1 MNTKAGI
8 GTPYWFEWEVG
19 LHKCL
24 EMLQNDS
31 VESVVFQS
39 SKFSS
44 LDDVVVN
51 YKDGSISNIQ
61 VKHSDVGDTFTFS
74 ALLSGSNPM
83 IVKWAEDWQRNK
95 KIYRI
100 KEINIT
106 TNRKWGTYRADKCCS
121 FNTFVQKVLTKWKQ
135 NKEYVSDRE
144 DENNAIQKIKN
155 SLAFLKDDLH
165 EFISIL
171 NFIKVPE
178 RDELSKQIRC
188 AISSII
194 GSDNQYAIEVVERNL
209 VNQLRVWTTS
219 LREKE
224 EIYREDVYNVICNN
238 QIEIS
243 KYDVYPE
250 KPIFPSRVNFA
261 VKFTETLM
269 NTQKKLVFL
278 RGLPGAGK
286 TNFVSYL
293 SELDDSP
300 VDFRFYTYLPIKKNE
315 TFFSIDSG
323 YFSSR
328 HLWESLLV
336 QLKNKFAEL
345 KSLNEV
351 QFPLCYGFMTDQEKR
366 QTVLRFL
373 GLYSQK
379 VKRCVYVFID
389 GMDHAARA
397 ASRGNATF
405 LDSLPR
411 EKEIEGDVK
420 FVFVGQ
426 PLHDKYPA
434 LLSCDSKNIEFLDL
448 PVIEVEDVSLLLKYN
463 DLSLE
468 GVNQNSLS
476 ESIINVVGNNALNV
490 FFAIYE
496 FKAVYSSGMTYDEF
510 IETLRTKNL
519 DGQIEKYYEWIFN
532 SVSDDFTIKK
542 ISILFAFLSKK
553 ITSEDMALLLEIKE
567 HELKYYLD
575 KLYPLIQCDDNGYFC
590 YHNDVRLFFADKVL
604 CNSYSSDVIKSFFN
618 TTNSNDQ
625 LREIGYYYLFDA
637 LSTLEDKSFLYE
649 LYTSHYIIKSLQ
661 YSIPIE
667 LIEYQL
673 IYLFNDFYEN
683 RRIDKTIE
691 ICSVVK
697 TYYQLVNC
705 VQWNGKENLFL
716 DTTKKLT
723 SEKYILKN
731 HEEIEQIINDNY
743 KLLQSNLLE
752 RGNALFKEYL
762 SEYSLKDYFNFF
774 IDKNDK
780 GDTIK
785 KLGAIC
791 REFNR
796 DILLNANVEESS
808 HYADFVSGWLEQS
821 NKKKG
826 LEELKYTLSFKLF
839 YPKDLFN
846 YVKCN
851 ISHLDLPAIEY
862 LQKKEMRNP
871 IFSILIEI
879 CVEKILRNCYDKEL
893 IEYLRKRSKD
903 IFTDNIFEFDYD
915 RIPYYFK
922 LLFCIYGTMDKK
934 TEKEFY
940 DFYIKILA
948 NAHITEKDR
957 GFIPALKL
965 FDCAKN
971 IFAFFQNGKN
981 PYEQVVEIIASL
993 IYFDEHYG
1001 AGSSND
1007 CNSFEVKR
1015 FLFQIIIESIKK
1027 ENDSELI
1034 NRLCESL
1041 AKYAFMGQK
1050 PKYYS
1055 ELVKLFHIC
1064 GDTEKLALKIFNFWA
1079 GDNGIVWNSEYTEIE
1094 YICDDIIGW
1103 LRKEKDFEDAEKID
1117 RRKKLKLIGY
1127 VGRKDYSMMDVLDW
1141 YKLLPD
1147 SKEKF
1152 FEGIKLLSVSDY
1164 ASKMGDNRI
1173 SSSIDE
1179 TVFELAINLG
1189 PYYVDCLFNIK
1200 NTPDKFYYW
1209 RECFISGY
1217 LKYIEANEMSDKDL
1231 LALYSIANAWIKPE
1245 IEKTR
1250 KYHDSTS
1257 DYINQINCAIVS
1269 KIRDE
1274 SLRNNLLIDIPMG
1287 SKEIEEKQS
1296 SAEPPTDKAVEVL
1309 LSYIEENGLDSHS
1322 ENLLINYLSSYKDV
1336 YGRIFEQLDK
1346 IISDADR
1353 PIFVK
1358 KYMLPYIKE
1367 NNEYG
1372 YYGKGFDRLIK
1383 NNYMHISTE
1392 EYFALMQ
1399 VSFSNILKGKDY
1411 VYSVV
1416 DDMETLSLSL
1426 FKATHFDDV
1435 FAIFKKKLELHI
1447 TWITSCYE
1455 FKVEFYNNVFDNDVK
1470 TLEDFSHKYI
1480 GIN

>member
-19 LHKCL
+19 LLKCL

-51 YKDGSISNIQ
+51 YEDGSISNIQ

-95 KIYRI
+95 KIYKI
-100 KEINIT
+100 NEINIS
-106 TNRKWGTYRADKCCS
+106 TNRKWGTNRADNCCS
-121 FNTFVQKVLTKWKQ
+121 FKTFVQKVLTKWKQ
-135 NKEYVSDRE
+135 DKEYVSDRE

-165 EFISIL
+165 EFISKL
-171 NFIKVPE
+171 NFVKIPE
-178 RDELSKQIRC
+178 RDELSKKIRC
-188 AISSII
+188 AISIII

-219 LREKE
+219 SREKE
-224 EIYREDVYNVICNN
+224 EIYREEVYKVICNN

-293 SELDDSP
+293 SELDNSP

-315 TFFSIDSG
+315 TFFSNDSG

-366 QTVLRFL
+366 QIVLRFL

-397 ASRGNATF
+397 TSRGNATF

-434 LLSCDSKNIEFLDL
+434 WLSCDSKNIEFLDL

-463 DLSLE
+463 YLSLE

-490 FFAIYE
+490 FFAVYE
-496 FKAVYSSGMTYDEF
+496 FKALYSSGMTYDEF
-510 IETLRTKNL
+510 IETLRIKNL
-519 DGQIEKYYEWIFN
+519 DGQIEKYYEWIYN

-553 ITSEDMALLLEIKE
+553 ITSEDMALLLDIKE
-567 HELKYYLD
+567 YELKYNLD

-618 TTNSNDQ
+618 TTIGNDK
-625 LREIGYYYLFDA
+625 LREIGYYFLFDA

-673 IYLFNDFYEN
+673 TRLFNDFYEN
-683 RRIDKTIE
+683 RRIEKTIE

-723 SEKYILKN
+723 SEKYILN
-731 HEEIEQIINDNY
+731 NDEVIEQIINDIYN
-743 KLLQSNLLE
+743 LLQNNLLE
-752 RGNALFKEYL
+752 RGDALFREYL
-762 SEYSLKDYFNFF
+762 SEYSLKDYFNIF
-774 IDKNDK
+774 IDNHDK
-780 GDTIK
+780 SDAIK

-796 DILLNANVEESS
+796 DILLNESVEESS
-808 HYADFVSGWLEQS
+808 LYADFVSGWLEQS
-821 NKKKG
+821 YKKEG

-839 YPKDLFN
+839 YPKDFFN
-846 YVKCN
+846 YVKSN
-851 ISHLDLPAIEY
+851 ISYLDLFSIEY
-862 LQKKEMRNP
+862 LQKKEMSDP
-871 IFSILIEI
+871 LFSILIEI
-879 CVEKILRNCYDKEL
+879 CVEKKLRNHYDKEL
-893 IEYLRKRSKD
+893 TEYLRKQSKN
-903 IFTDNIFEFDYD
+903 ILTDSVFDFEYD

-922 LLFCIYGTMDKK
+922 LLFCIYGTIDGEI
-934 TEKEFY
+934 EKELY
-940 DFYIKILA
+940 DFYINILTE
-948 NAHITEKDR
+948 AHISEKKR
-957 GFIPALKL
+957 GYNPALKL
-965 FDCAKN
+965 YDCAKN
-971 IFAFFQNGKN
+971 IFTFYENGRN
-981 PYEQVVEIIASL
+981 PFDQLQEIVATL
-993 IYFDEHYG
+993 IYFENHYG
-1001 AGSSND
+1001 AGSAHD
-1007 CNSFEVKR
+1007 CNAFEVKR
-1015 FLFQIIIESIKK
+1015 FLFKVIIESIKK
-1027 ENDSELI
+1027 ENDSKLI
-1034 NRLCESL
+1034 KKICESL
-1041 AKYAFMGQK
+1041 ARYVFMGQK
-1050 PKYYS
+1050 PKYFS
-1055 ELVKLFHIC
+1055 ELIKLFFIIAETK
-1064 GDTEKLALKIFNFWA
+1064 DWALQIFEFWA
-1079 GDNGIVWNSEYTEIE
+1079 GDNGIVWNSEYTNIE
-1094 YICDDIIGW
+1094 YICDDIVGW
-1103 LRKEKDFEDAEKID
+1103 LRKEKDLEKAEIID

-1164 ASKMGDNRI
+1164 ASEMGDNRI

-1179 TVFELAINLG
+1179 TVFDIAINLG

-1217 LKYIEANEMSDKDL
+1217 LKYIEANEMSDKEL

-1250 KYHDSTS
+1250 KYHYSDS
-1257 DYINQINCAIVS
+1257 DYINQTNCAIAS

-1274 SLRNNLLIDIPMG
+1274 SLRNNLLINIPMG

-1296 SAEPPTDKAVEVL
+1296 STESPTDEAVEVL
-1309 LSYIEENGLDSHS
+1309 LSYIEENGLDSQG

-1353 PIFVK
+1353 LIFVK

-1383 NNYMHISTE
+1383 KNYMHISTE
-1392 EYFALMQ
+1392 EYFELMQ
-1399 VSFSNILKGKDY
+1399 VSFLNILKGKDY

-1435 FAIFKKKLELHI
+1435 FSIFKKKLELQI

-1455 FKVEFYNNVFDNDVK
+1455 FIIKFYQAVFDNSIK
-1470 TLEDFSHKYI
+1470 TLEDFSSKYAC
-1480 GIN
+1480 

>member
-19 LHKCL
+19 LLKCL
-24 EMLQNDS
+24 DMLQNDS

-51 YKDGSISNIQ
+51 YNDGSISNIQ

-95 KIYRI
+95 RIYRI
-100 KEINIT
+100 KEINIS
-106 TNRKWGTYRADKCCS
+106 TNRKWGTNHADKCCS
-121 FNTFVQKVLTKWKQ
+121 FNTFVQKVLPKWKQ
-135 NKEYVSDRE
+135 DREYVSDEE

-165 EFISIL
+165 DFISIL
-171 NFIKVPE
+171 NFIKIPE
-178 RDELSKQIRC
+178 RDELNKQIRC
-188 AISSII
+188 AISIIII

-209 VNQLRVWTTS
+209 VNQLRIWTTS
-219 LREKE
+219 SREKE
-224 EIYREDVYNVICNN
+224 EIYREDVYRVICNN

-261 VKFTETLM
+261 VKFAEILLH
-269 NTQKKLVFL
+269 TQKRLLFL

-293 SELDDSP
+293 SELDDTP

-315 TFFSIDSG
+315 TFFSNDSG
-323 YFSSR
+323 YFTSR

-426 PLHDKYPA
+426 PLHDKYPVW
-434 LLSCDSKNIEFLDL
+434 LSCDSKNIEFLDL
-448 PVIEVEDVSLLLKYN
+448 PVIEKEDVSLLLKYS

-490 FFAIYE
+490 FFAVYE
-496 FKAVYSSGMTYDEF
+496 FKALYSCGMTYDEF
-510 IETLRTKNL
+510 IETLRIKKL

-532 SVSDDFTIKK
+532 SLSDDFTIKK

-553 ITSEDMALLLEIKE
+553 ITSKDMALLFDIKE

-575 KLYPLIQCDDNGYFC
+575 KLYPLIQFDDDGYFC
-590 YHNDVRLFFADKVL
+590 YHNDVRLFFADKAL
-604 CNSYSSDVIKSFFN
+604 CNSFSGDLIKSFFKTIN
-618 TTNSNDQ
+618 CTDQ
-625 LREIGYYYLFDA
+625 LSEIGYYFLFDA
-637 LSTLEDKSFLYE
+637 LSTLEDKSFLYA

-673 IYLFNDFYEN
+673 KYLFNDFYEN
-683 RRIDKTIE
+683 KRIDKTIE
-691 ICSVVK
+691 ICSVIK

-705 VQWNGKENLFL
+705 VRWNGKENLFL

-723 SEKYILKN
+723 SEKYILN
-731 HEEIEQIINDNY
+731 NDDEIEQIIYDIY

-752 RGNALFKEYL
+752 RGDALFKEYL

-774 IDKNDK
+774 IDKHYK
-780 GDTIK
+780 GDAIK
-785 KLGAIC
+785 KLGAIY

-796 DILLNANVEESS
+796 DILLNESVEESS
-808 HYADFVSGWLEQS
+808 LYADFVSGWLEQS
-821 NKKKG
+821 YKKEG
-826 LEELKYTLSFKLF
+826 VEELKYTLSFKLF

-846 YVKCN
+846 YVKSN
-851 ISHLDLPAIEY
+851 ISYLDLSSIEY
-862 LQKKEMRNP
+862 LQKKEMRDPLLSN
-871 IFSILIEI
+871 LIEI
-879 CVEKILRNCYDKEL
+879 CVEKKLRNCYDKEL
-893 IEYLRKRSKD
+893 TEYLRKQCKN
-903 IFTDNIFEFDYD
+903 ILTDSVFDFEYD

-922 LLFCIYGTMDKK
+922 LLFCIYGTIDGEI
-934 TEKEFY
+934 EKELY
-940 DFYIKILA
+940 DFYIKILTE
-948 NAHITEKDR
+948 AHISEKKR
-957 GFIPALKL
+957 GYIPALKL
-965 FDCAKN
+965 YDCAKS
-971 IFAFFQNGKN
+971 IFTFYQNGRN
-981 PYEQVVEIIASL
+981 PFDQLQEIIATL
-993 IYFDEHYG
+993 IYFENHYG
-1001 AGSSND
+1001 AGSAHD
-1007 CNSFEVKR
+1007 CNAFEVKR

-1027 ENDSELI
+1027 ENDSKLI
-1034 NRLCESL
+1034 KRLCESL
-1041 AKYAFMGQK
+1041 AKYAFTGQK

-1055 ELVKLFHIC
+1055 ELIKLFYIC
-1064 GDTEKLALKIFNFWA
+1064 GDTKKLALQIFDFWA
-1079 GDNGIVWNSEYTEIE
+1079 GDNGIVWNNEYTDIE
-1094 YICDDIIGW
+1094 YICDDIVGW
-1103 LRKEKDFEDAEKID
+1103 LTKEKDFEKAEKID
-1117 RRKKLKLIGY
+1117 KRKKLKLIGY

-1141 YKLLPD
+1141 YKLL
-1147 SKEKF
+1147 SNSTEKF
-1152 FEGIKLLSVSDY
+1152 IEGIKLLSISDY
-1164 ASKMGDNRI
+1164 ASEIGDNRI
-1173 SSSIDE
+1173 SNSIDE
-1179 TVFELAINLG
+1179 ALFDTAINLG

-1200 NTPDKFYYW
+1200 NTPDNFYYW
-1209 RECFISGY
+1209 RETFISEY
-1217 LKYIEANEMSDKDL
+1217 LKYIETNELPDKEL
-1231 LALYSIANAWIKPE
+1231 LALYSIINAWIKPE

-1250 KYHDSTS
+1250 RYHYSTS
-1257 DYINQINCAIVS
+1257 DYVNQTKYAIVS
-1269 KIRDE
+1269 KIKDETLRNKLLINISLDSKEVEEEQNAPEHDTDE
-1274 SLRNNLLIDIPMG
+1274 SM
-1287 SKEIEEKQS
+1287 
-1296 SAEPPTDKAVEVL
+1296 VVM
-1309 LSYIEENGLDSHS
+1309 LSYIEKNGLDSQG
-1322 ENLLINYLSSYKDV
+1322 EDLLINYLSSSKDV

-1353 PIFVK
+1353 VIFVK
-1358 KYMLPYIKE
+1358 RYMLPYIKE

-1372 YYGKGFDRLIK
+1372 FYGKGFDRLIK
-1383 NNYMHISTE
+1383 NNYKYISTE
-1392 EYFALMQ
+1392 DYFELMQ

-1426 FKATHFDDV
+1426 FKATHFDDA
-1435 FAIFKKKLELHI
+1435 FSIFKKKLELHI

-1455 FKVEFYNNVFDNDVK
+1455 FVIEFYQAVFDNNIK
-1470 TLEDFSHKYI
+1470 TLEDFSNKYAC
-1480 GIN
+1480 